1 MAVYQSQLSRPN
13 TYKES
18 NYASLSESA
27 NTRKQSKRPQPQL
40 LQKKK
45 TKHNNHFILLSRPI
59 VRTKIMTKI
68 LVILAKFLVREIR
81 MLLPFDH
88 VTIQDYEFVLHYK
101 HKGPSMF
108 DGNAAGWH
116 AIDTYGNDVCIR
128 QQDVKKL
135 EPFIF
140 KGMTRFEEPTFFK
153 VDDGRWQ
160 RVDSEQMHHDINLGH
175 LSGGFT
181 TKDGHS
187 NAWNIQTMTIE
198 DNEDIYTLKI
208 LTRGGWWL

>member
-1 MAVYQSQLSRPN
+1 
-13 TYKES
+13 
-18 NYASLSESA
+18 
-27 NTRKQSKRPQPQL
+27 
-40 LQKKK
+40 
-45 TKHNNHFILLSRPI
+45 
-59 VRTKIMTKI
+59 
-68 LVILAKFLVREIR
+68 

-140 KGMTRFEEPTFFK
+140 KGERY
-153 VDDGRWQ
+153 VDGGI
-160 RVDSEQMHHDINLGH
+160 VSSLYPIPYSLHCIITSEKNQVNDDIFSWVVEIFN
-175 LSGGFT
+175 SAINYT
-181 TKDGHS
+181 TSKELNNITNDQIMKIIIPKDFSFIHTS
-187 NAWNIQTMTIE
+187 MA
-198 DNEDIYTLKI
+198 NEDVDKLISIGQSSTKAHITKHGIGMKKITGLKEFV
-208 LTRGGWWL
+208 LKQ

>member
-1 MAVYQSQLSRPN
+1 MVFHQNFGHRLPKNWSSFHQNWFHQKIGLSFH
-13 TYKES
+13 
-18 NYASLSESA
+18 
-27 NTRKQSKRPQPQL
+27 
-40 LQKKK
+40 QKIG
-45 TKHNNHFILLSRPI
+45 HHF
-59 VRTKIMTKI
+59 TKI
-68 LVILAKFLVREIR
+68 LVIDKDAT

-187 NAWNIQTMTIE
+187 NTWNIQTMTIE